1 MFRQRPGLR
10 GLGLALVAAS
20 GLFAFACGGEDSVDY
35 DVETPDDEYDL
46 AAMQI
51 AEGDLPEQVRASG
64 GSPGL
69 MLVVEDSFTN
79 EEWARAFEAQ
89 IPEIVATQ
97 KVTQLEAQGR
107 INGHLALFTWQNP
120 TEHLGKIQQVESHAM
135 LYRDA
140 DAAANAIALRACG
153 LVVADSQQLDQFDVP
168 SIADESAGF
177 SFTTQVG
184 AGEFSLGLARE
195 TVVCARTGRLVHAI
209 VQYGLDGTTTEDVGV
224 ELMRRK
230 LAYIDA
236 AFEGKDPPPAE
247 GSEDSEG

>member
-1 MFRQRPGLR
+1 MLHGWPGLR
-10 GLGLALVAAS
+10 GVGFALLAAS
-20 GLFAFACGGEDSVDY
+20 SAFAVACGGDNGVNY
-35 DVETPDDEYDL
+35 DVDIPDDEFDL

-51 AEGDLPEQVRASG
+51 VEADLPAELREG
-64 GSPGL
+64 GGNPGL
-69 MLVVEDSFTN
+69 ELVVEDAFSN

-89 IPEIVATQ
+89 IPEILADQ
-97 KVTQLEAQGR
+97 KLTQLEAQGR

-140 DAAANAIALRACG
+140 ESAANAIALRACG
-153 LVVADSQQLDQFDVP
+153 LIVADSQQLDQFDVP
-168 SIADESAGF
+168 QLADESAGF
-177 SFTTQVG
+177 SFTTSVG

-209 VQYGLDGTTTEDVGV
+209 VQYGLDGTPDEELGV

-230 LAYIDA
+230 LDYVDA
-236 AFEGKDPPPAE
+236 AIEGRDPPAA
-247 GSEDSEG
+247 EDSEG

>member
-1 MFRQRPGLR
+1 MWKQRPGWR
-10 GLGLALVAAS
+10 EMCLAMVAAGS
-20 GLFAFACGGEDSVDY
+20 LLAFACGGDDAVDY
-35 DVETPDDEYDL
+35 DVDIPDDEYDL

-51 AEGDLPEQVRASG
+51 VEADLPAPLRASG
-64 GSPGL
+64 GSQGL
-69 MLVVEDSFTN
+69 ALVVEDAFTN

-89 IPEIVATQ
+89 IPEIMASQ
-97 KVTQLEAQGR
+97 KLTQLEAQGR
-107 INGHLALFTWQNP
+107 INGHLALFTWRNP

-140 DAAANAIALRACG
+140 EAAANAIALRACG
-153 LVVADSQQLDQFDVP
+153 LVVSDGQQLDQFDVP

-177 SFTTQVG
+177 TFTTQVG

-209 VQYGLDGTTTEDVGV
+209 VQYGLDGTTNEDLGV

-230 LAYIDA
+230 LAYVDA
-236 AFEGKDPPPAE
+236 AFEGTDPPPAQ
-247 GSEDSEG
+247 DSEG